1 MAPVSVAFASGGDD
15 RSPVTVSQP
24 NRWAH
29 VVELWSDLHC
39 PYEKAYAM
47 LRQAE
52 AMLIT
57 RGRRHLADQLL
68 QDAADMTGHLG
79 AEGLAGEIRGLRQMS
94 EGSSREGHAS
104 GLTRRELEIL
114 ELLERGCSNKQIGQT
129 LFISEKTASVH
140 VSNILRK
147 LGVSSR
153 LEAAAVAR
161 LRTTGQSRSHS

>member
-1 MAPVSVAFASGGDD
+1 
-15 RSPVTVSQP
+15 
-24 NRWAH
+24 
-29 VVELWSDLHC
+29 
-39 PYEKAYAM
+39 
-47 LRQAE
+47 
-52 AMLIT
+52 MLIA

-68 QDAADMTGHLG
+68 QEAADMTGRLG
-79 AEGLAGEIRGLRQMS
+79 AEGLAGEIRGLRQMTQ
-94 EGSSREGHAS
+94 GSSREGHSS
-104 GLTRRELEIL
+104 GLTRREVEIL

-161 LRTTGQSRSHS
+161 FRTTGQARSHS